1 MAADTKE
8 HQSLDRWHVD
18 GLSGSCGS
26 AEESTDRE
34 VVMIRVTDE
43 LLGQM
48 VQAIVDEVDPEQVIL
63 SGSYARGDQSEDQYL
78 SR

>member
-1 MAADTKE
+1 
-8 HQSLDRWHVD
+8 
-18 GLSGSCGS
+18 
-26 AEESTDRE
+26 
-34 VVMIRVTDE
+34 MIRVTDE

-63 SGSYARGDQSEDQYL
+63 FGSYARSDQSEDQYL

>member
-1 MAADTKE
+1 
-8 HQSLDRWHVD
+8 
-18 GLSGSCGS
+18 
-26 AEESTDRE
+26 
-34 VVMIRVTDE
+34 MIRVTDE